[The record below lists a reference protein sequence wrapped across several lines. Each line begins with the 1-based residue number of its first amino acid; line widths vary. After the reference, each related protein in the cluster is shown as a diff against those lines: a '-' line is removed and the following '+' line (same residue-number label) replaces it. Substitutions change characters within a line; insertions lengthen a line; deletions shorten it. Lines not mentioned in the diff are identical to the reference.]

1 MQVFLLPPFCPVSL
15 KEERAAYTRRTR
27 EHYLHWAPF
36 SACDVKSIVRLI
48 SESGLDWGPSVG
60 ALPARRAIYK
70 KPKRADCYVS
80 QMSNLDK
87 QVLVL
92 NKSWQPINVMT
103 VQKALS
109 MMAADAATAFDFADG
124 NFVPVKWSDWLNLP
138 VRAEDDGIRTPS
150 RVVRVPRVIVAV
162 AFNKV
167 PLKRPRL
174 TLKHLRERDNH
185 RCAYTQR
192 VLKPEECSMEHVVP
206 KSKGGATKWRNVV
219 LADKKVNNLRGD
231 KSLKEA
237 GLILRVQPFV
247 PSARPFHE
255 SLRRRGITFPE
266 WEFFVK
272 KP

>member
-1 MQVFLLPPFCPVSL
+1 MWPECRSVTGQADHLQRAKKSRLLFFP
-15 KEERAAYTRRTR
+15 
-27 EHYLHWAPF
+27 
-36 SACDVKSIVRLI
+36 
-48 SESGLDWGPSVG
+48 
-60 ALPARRAIYK
+60 
-70 KPKRADCYVS
+70 
-80 QMSNLDK
+80 MSNLDK

-92 NKSWQPINVMT
+92 NRSWQPINVMM

-109 MMAADAATAFDFADG
+109 MMAADAATAFDFSDG
-124 NFVPVKWSDWLNLP
+124 NFVPVKWSDWLKLP

-192 VLKPEECSMEHVVP
+192 VLKPEECSMEHVIP
-206 KSKGGATKWRNVV
+206 KSKGGATEWRNVV
-219 LADKKVNNLRGD
+219 LADKRINNIRGNRT
-231 KSLKEA
+231 LKEA
-237 GLILRVQPFV
+237 GLTLKVKPFV
-247 PSARPFHE
+247 PTARPFHE
-255 SLRRRGITFPE
+255 SVRSNLKFPE

-272 KP
+272 KR